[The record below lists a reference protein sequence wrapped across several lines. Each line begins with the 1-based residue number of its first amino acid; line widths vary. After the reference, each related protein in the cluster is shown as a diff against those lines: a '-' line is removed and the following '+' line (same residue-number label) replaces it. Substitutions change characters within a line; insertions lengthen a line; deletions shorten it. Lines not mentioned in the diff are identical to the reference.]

1 MNTRS
6 YITTA
11 IPYVNASPHVGFAL
25 ELTQADATARRHR
38 AAGRTVRFQA
48 GTDENAFKN
57 VEAARAAGVNIP
69 EWVNA
74 RSAQFRQLADR
85 LQISYDRFLRTT
97 EETHARGVHRLW
109 RSLRAGDVFQQ
120 GYTGLYCS
128 GCEDFLFP
136 KDLVEGLCPDHQ
148 SAPVE
153 ISETNYF
160 FRLSAYQEPL
170 ERWLSSE
177 ALVVRPEWRRNEILS
192 FVRAGLRDYSISR
205 PAARSEGWGVPVP
218 DDDSQIVYVWID
230 ALVNYLTGLGYG
242 TDERWREGWN
252 GDTRKIHVIGK
263 NVWKFHAIY
272 WPALLL
278 SAGLPLPDE
287 LSIHGFLTIDG
298 RKIGKSIGNAISP
311 DEFIE
316 RYGVDALRYFFLR
329 AVPQFGDGNF
339 SADRFAAVYEADL
352 ANGLGNLASRLF
364 TLASRSGLEAVA
376 AASQEVVAQRSAFSP
391 ELPHDEVLAL
401 IWREIDQLNQELEQ
415 AKPWVALR
423 DGSTLKVRDQIAA
436 WVGRLAD
443 IARQIEPFLPDTS
456 RRILAHLAERPL
468 RAIAPLF
475 PRL

>member
-1 MNTRS
+1 MNPRS

-38 AAGRTVRFQA
+38 AAGRPTRFQT

-57 VEAARAAGVNIP
+57 VEAARAAGADIP
-69 EWVNA
+69 EWVDA

-85 LQISYDRFLRTT
+85 LQIGYDRFLRTT
-97 EETHARGVHRLW
+97 EQAHARGVHLLW
-109 RSLRAGDVFQQ
+109 RSLRPGDVFQQ
-120 GYTGLYCS
+120 SYTGLYCS

-148 SAPVE
+148 AAPVPVA
-153 ISETNYF
+153 ETNYF

-170 ERWLSSE
+170 ERWLSGE
-177 ALVVRPEWRRNEILS
+177 AVAIRPEWRREEILS
-192 FVRAGLRDYSISR
+192 FVRAGLRDISISR

-242 TDERWREGWN
+242 TDEGWRDWWN
-252 GDTRKIHVIGK
+252 GDTQKIHVIGK

-298 RKIGKSIGNAISP
+298 RKIGKSTGNAVSP

-316 RYGVDALRYFFLR
+316 RYGADALRYFFLR

-364 TLASRSGLEAVA
+364 TLASRSGLEALAVVPREA
-376 AASQEVVAQRSAFSP
+376 AAQASAFSL

-401 IWREIDQLNQELEQ
+401 IWREIDQLNQDLEQ
-415 AKPWVALR
+415 VKPWVALR
-423 DGSTLKVRDQIAA
+423 VGSTPKIRDQIAG
-436 WVGRLAD
+436 WLGRLGD
-443 IARQIEPFLPDTS
+443 IAKQIEPFLPDTS
-456 RRILAHLAERPL
+456 RRIITHLAARPL
-468 RAIAPLF
+468 RSINALF